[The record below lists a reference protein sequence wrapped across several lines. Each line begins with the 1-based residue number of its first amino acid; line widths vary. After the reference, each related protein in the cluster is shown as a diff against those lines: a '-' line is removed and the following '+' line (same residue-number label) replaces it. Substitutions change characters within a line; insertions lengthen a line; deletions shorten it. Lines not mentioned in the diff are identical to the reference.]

1 MGDIKELND
10 HLVFLVKWDDP
21 ASLENLVLKEKLVNK
36 ASKVFKVFLES
47 LDDRV
52 LPDQKVYLVLLD
64 LLVYLEN
71 SDARVNQ
78 ELLVNVDLLV
88 YPGKMDNVDQSD
100 SVAHVED
107 LDDKDLLVN
116 HQVTRKF
123 WRSVAALSKTRLHEL
138 WPHLDQRASLLD
150 HLVHQDILVSKVTKD
165 LLVHQDHLE
174 PTVFKANLDYKEL
187 AEFLDLK
194 VPLEAKE
201 TKEHPLL
208 DQPERLAYLDH
219 LVLKVL
225 LVMEGMVAMAKMVH
239 LD

>member
-1 MGDIKELND
+1 MGDTRVTQVQLD
-10 HLVFLVKWDDP
+10 
-21 ASLENLVLKEKLVNK
+21 LK
-36 ASKVFKVFLES
+36 
-47 LDDRV
+47 
-52 LPDQKVYLVLLD
+52 DQLVLLD
-64 LLVYLEN
+64 
-71 SDARVNQ
+71 
-78 ELLVNVDLLV
+78 LLVNVDLLV

-100 SVAHVED
+100 PLAQSDPKDQEVLLAQEEFKDSVDHVED

-208 DQPERLAYLDH
+208 DQPERLEYLDH